1 MNCPTSACEGY
12 KQLLVERSLDTL
24 GAVNQVIKDWSS
36 VDERLG
42 LMAGAALGP
51 KPATTAALQ
60 PSEALALT
68 RVQKA
73 VDYLQ
78 GAKEV
83 AGTSKNNLPVLF
95 DGEFA
100 TKQLLGAAMTPG
112 GKQINFHAADRM
124 VNPPKGREPMTIL
137 EVEYFID
144 TADKI
149 RKIKIDDRGTSV
161 TLMNSK
167 YPKAQIAVDG
177 SRIIMVVNPV
187 KKK

>member
-1 MNCPTSACEGY
+1 MGLVGVVSSSAG
-12 KQLLVERSLDTL
+12 
-24 GAVNQVIKDWSS
+24 
-36 VDERLG
+36 
-42 LMAGAALGP
+42 
-51 KPATTAALQ
+51 
-60 PSEALALT
+60 
-68 RVQKA
+68 KA
-73 VDYLQ
+73 VVAEAEKATS

-100 TKQLLGAAMTPG
+100 TKELLGTAKTPG
-112 GKQINFHAADRM
+112 GKQINYHAADRM

-137 EVEYFID
+137 EVEDFID

-177 SRIIMVVNPV
+177 DRIITVVNPV

>member
-60 PSEALALT
+60 PAEALALT